1 MLISLPFA
9 ACSMTAADNESDDV
23 EAYNNFSLASASN
36 YEDPLEPKF
45 EGQYTPEPPPFDGE
59 LLVITYNIKE
69 GQKIEAAGEALQ
81 TISPLNA
88 ADVLLLQEMDEA
100 GVERLAQLLAMNYV
114 YYPAFVSRDGRN
126 VGNAILARWPLKEPR
141 KILLPG
147 ANPLSG
153 QKRIAVTAQLDLG
166 PLDLPVY
173 SVHTETYAS
182 LPGMRTIQVEAIT
195 KDIGPDQGPVIVG
208 GDFNTVSS
216 RSSRRMIERF
226 KAVGLERASSGLGPT
241 IAKFGISPVAADHIF
256 TRGFT
261 RTASGK
267 NKDLGASDHFPV
279 WVRLAMDKKYWRPEM
294 TDRKQSLFV
303 IVYKGQE
310 TADEVYDIL
319 RDLEKEKQID
329 IKSAVTVTRGKG
341 AKLNL
346 KQKYFLTGGKGA
358 VGGGI
363 IGLLLAGTGVGL
375 LAGAAVGALIG
386 ARGRGDRQE
395 LKEFLAD
402 KMGPFDSTLD
412 ILIDDADWQ
421 AVQDAV
427 AQYDGEQLLMEL
439 TPHAQAELEALA
451 DDQEVAATVAEN
463 VDATRDES

>member
-9 ACSMTAADNESDDV
+9 ACNLTAADNESVDGV
-23 EAYNNFSLASASN
+23 AYNNFSLASATN
-36 YEDPLEPKF
+36 YDDPLGPKF
-45 EGQYTPEPPPFDGE
+45 EGQHTPEPPPFDGD

-69 GQKIEAAGEALQ
+69 GQEIEAAGEALQ
-81 TISPLNA
+81 TIAPLNE
-88 ADVLLLQEMDEA
+88 ADVLLLQEMDET
-100 GVERLAQLLAMNYV
+100 GVEQLAQLLAMNYV

-126 VGNAILARWPLKEPR
+126 VGNAVLARWPLKEPR

-147 ANPLSG
+147 VNPLSG
-153 QKRIAVTAQLDLG
+153 QKRIAVTAELDLE

-195 KDIGPDQGPVIVG
+195 EDVGPDQGPVIVG

-216 RSSRRMIERF
+216 RSTRRMIERF
-226 KAVGLERASSGLGPT
+226 KAIGLERASSGLGPT

-256 TRGFT
+256 ARGFS

-267 NKDLGASDHFPV
+267 IKDLGASDHFPV
-279 WVRLAMDKKYWRPEM
+279 WVRLAMDKKYWQPEM
-294 TDRKQSLFV
+294 SDRKQSLFV
-303 IVYKGQE
+303 TVYEGRE
-310 TADEVYDIL
+310 TADEVYDVL
-319 RDLEKEKQID
+319 HDLEKEKQID

-341 AKLNL
+341 ATLNL
-346 KQKYFLTGGKGA
+346 KQKRFLTGGKGA

-363 IGLLLAGTGVGL
+363 IGLLLAGSGVGL

-386 ARGRGDRQE
+386 ARGRGERQE

-402 KMGPFDSTLD
+402 KMGPFDSTLA
-412 ILIDDADWQ
+412 ILISDADWQ

-427 AQYDGEQLLMEL
+427 APYDGEQLLMEL
-439 TPHAQAELEALA
+439 TPQAQAELEALA
-451 DDQEVAATVAEN
+451 ADREVAAAVAEIM
-463 VDATRDES
+463 DMTGEES